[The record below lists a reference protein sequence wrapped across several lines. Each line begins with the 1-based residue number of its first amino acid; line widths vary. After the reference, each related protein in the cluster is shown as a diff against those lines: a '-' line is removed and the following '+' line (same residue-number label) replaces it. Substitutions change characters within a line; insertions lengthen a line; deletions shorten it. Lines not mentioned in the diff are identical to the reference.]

1 MSKSR
6 GIAALSCLCL
16 LLLAAPAAQ
25 AQWAVVDAP
34 AIAQLIQ
41 EVRMLQQALA
51 TARSQLQQA
60 EQTLQSMSG
69 GRGMQGLLAGT
80 VRNYLPADWN
90 SVAALPSGGGGGT
103 YTQLA
108 AGVQALIGAQAVLP
122 PGSLAQLAPGDRQL
136 LIASRQR
143 IATDQAL
150 FRGAFANA
158 SGRFAA
164 IQSLIDAIATA
175 TDQKGILDLQARIG
189 AENGMLQ
196 NEQTKLLVLA
206 QAMQAQNAA
215 AGQQLRESIIAG
227 QGRFETRFRPAP

>member
-6 GIAALSCLCL
+6 GIAALACLGL
-16 LLLAAPAAQ
+16 SLFAAQAAQ

-41 EVRMLQQALA
+41 QVQMLQQALA

-90 SVAALPSGGGGGT
+90 SVAALTSGGGGT
-103 YTQLA
+103 YQQLA
-108 AGVQALIGAQAVLP
+108 AGVQALIGAQAILP
-122 PGSLAQLAPGDRQL
+122 PGSLTQLAPGDRQWL
-136 LIASRQR
+136 VAGRQR

-150 FRGAFANA
+150 FRSALANA

-164 IQSLIDAIATA
+164 IQSLINAIATA

-196 NEQTKLLVLA
+196 NEQTKLLALA

-215 AGQQLRESIIAG
+215 ARQQMRESIVAG